1 MQNYLV
7 ILMLIHGLIH
17 LLGFV
22 KAFQIAPVE
31 QLQSPIS
38 KTAGIGWLAA
48 FLLFVVAAIACF
60 LNVAWW
66 ILPSIIAVILSTAL
80 IIGAWK
86 DAKFG
91 TIANLIVLAAILYL

>member
-1 MQNYLV
+1 MKNYLV
-7 ILMLIHGLIH
+7 ILLLIHGLIH

-22 KAFQIAPVE
+22 KAFQIAPVA

-38 KTAGIGWLAA
+38 KHVGIGWLAA
-48 FLLFVVAAIACF
+48 FLLFVVAAITCF

-66 ILPSIIAVILSTAL
+66 ILPAIVAVILSTTL
-80 IIGAWK
+80 IISVWK

-91 TIANLIVLAAILYL
+91 TIANLIILLFLL